1 MRSGGSLNVK
11 VRPDAIET
19 AREAA
24 RRSGLSLHQWINSAI
39 IGTAAE
45 SGVRPRGA
53 HGDPHAAARHSGLD
67 AVNDRLDELARRLDP
82 PVRTAP
88 KCSRGIRRA
97 T

>member
-1 MRSGGSLNVK
+1 MK

-67 AVNDRLDELARRLDP
+67 AVNDRLDDR
-82 PVRTAP
+82 
-88 KCSRGIRRA
+88 SRQSLLYGVDGGESRNDVPYMM
-97 T
+97 TLEEVQW